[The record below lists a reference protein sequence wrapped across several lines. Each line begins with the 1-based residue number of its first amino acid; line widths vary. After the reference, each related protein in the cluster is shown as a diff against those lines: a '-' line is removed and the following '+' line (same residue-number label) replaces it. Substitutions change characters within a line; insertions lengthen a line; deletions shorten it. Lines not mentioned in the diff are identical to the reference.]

1 MNKKDSLNEEK
12 MSSFGLFLLQLE
24 SSWNSRWNDMRLKG
38 SQKNLK
44 KNLTNLFVDFKLA
57 LKIMIKTKNMKKGG
71 RYGS

>member
-1 MNKKDSLNEEK
+1 
-12 MSSFGLFLLQLE
+12 
-24 SSWNSRWNDMRLKG
+24 MRLKG

-57 LKIMIKTKNMKKGG
+57 LKLMIKTKNMKKGG